1 MISYLSVNNFYVK
14 PTLFLSSRHG
24 CWALFSL
31 AKTAASTLKFVLS
44 CFVYL
49 IMLYEELLLKRMISN
64 NITIFVFFICC
75 VVDNI
80 FFVDLYHC
88 LLIWTM
94 LCAHLSQGRIQG
106 GRRDIRPPDR
116 FREGRIPTPEFG
128 IFCSFFQNSF
138 SIACLRDRNPSAKQ
152 EIYLSNYNV
161 WKVKN
166 LVFKVFSHYFWLLFE
181 SFKSKKIFAC
191 GVIFGS

>member
-1 MISYLSVNNFYVK
+1 MFISRLYRSFSRYCICPNNKYRFKIEALSSTTDLCHMSSYCYWRLNMISYLSVNNFYVK

-106 GRRDIRPPDR
+106 GQRDIRPPDR
-116 FREGRIPTPEFG
+116 FREGRSPTPEFG
-128 IFCSFFQNSF
+128 IWN
-138 SIACLRDRNPSAKQ
+138 
-152 EIYLSNYNV
+152 
-161 WKVKN
+161 
-166 LVFKVFSHYFWLLFE
+166 LLFLFSE
-181 SFKSKKIFAC
+181 
-191 GVIFGS
+191 